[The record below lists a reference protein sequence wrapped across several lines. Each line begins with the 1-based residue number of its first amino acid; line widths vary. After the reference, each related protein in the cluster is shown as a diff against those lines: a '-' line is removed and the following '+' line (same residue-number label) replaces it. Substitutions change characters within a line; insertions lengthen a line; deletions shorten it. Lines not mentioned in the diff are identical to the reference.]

1 MNSITRKLVLSI
13 LTVVLTVIALGTTTF
28 AWFTLTNTAAVQPFQ
43 AEITSDTGIEVAL
56 GIPVAGEEDELNWVT
71 TLTTTAI
78 QNFIEAKY
86 SAFTFSHVTT
96 ANAID
101 FLTLGVSAMTETT
114 NGYLE
119 IPINFR
125 SDSANRILWSTVS
138 LSSGALPWQ
147 ADVAFTGAKGTS
159 YTAGGSISI
168 DAADAIRIAIVG
180 QVGADPAHYVAYENP
195 NSTTNAVLDGDGLPM
210 DLRGTQED
218 LDPDPILEDLH
229 YIGVNGAMNYF
240 YRKNADLPFGANEV
254 TVANTI
260 QALDN
265 DPVLDLAP
273 STTAGKANYGQLV
286 IRIWVEGWD
295 ANAYNSVLGRMI
307 TTSFG
312 FTGATI

>member
-56 GIPVAGEEDELNWVT
+56 GVPVAGEEDNLNWVT
-71 TLTTTAI
+71 TLTTAAI
-78 QNFIEAKY
+78 QNFIEAEY
-86 SAFTFSHVTT
+86 SAFTFTHVTT
-96 ANAID
+96 SNAID
-101 FLTLGVSAMTETT
+101 FQTLGISDMTNATS
-114 NGYLE
+114 GYLE

-125 SDSANRILWSTVS
+125 SNSANRILWSTVS
-138 LSSGALPWQ
+138 LSSGAAPWQ
-147 ADVAFTGAKGTS
+147 ADVAFTGAKGTA

-180 QVGADPAHYVAYENP
+180 TVGADPAHYVAYENP
-195 NSTTNAVLDGDGLPM
+195 NSTTNVVLDGDGAAM

-218 LDPDPILEDLH
+218 IDPDPVLENLQ
-229 YIGVNGAMNYF
+229 YIGANGAMNYF
-240 YRKNADLPFGANEV
+240 YRKNASLPFGAQAV
-254 TVANTI
+254 TVVNTI
-260 QALDN
+260 QTLN
-265 DPVLDLAP
+265 NEPVLDLAP
-273 STTAGKANYGQLV
+273 STTSGAANYGQLV

-295 ANAYNSVLGRMI
+295 ANAFNSVLGRMI